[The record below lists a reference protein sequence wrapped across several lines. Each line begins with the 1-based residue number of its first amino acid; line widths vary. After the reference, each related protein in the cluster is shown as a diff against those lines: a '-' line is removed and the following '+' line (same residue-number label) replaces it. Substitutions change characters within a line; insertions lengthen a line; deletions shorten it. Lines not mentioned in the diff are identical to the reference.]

1 MIIPIGDWLDTD
13 VSVVTITTNVNR
25 GANMNGQ
32 ELKKK
37 TQSGGI
43 VYGTML
49 SLARNPKW
57 GDAVAEWGLD
67 YVVIDSEHA
76 SRGRTEIAD
85 LIAGIK
91 TADVAPIVRVPIPSA
106 HYVTMAMDAGAHG
119 VLAPYCETVDEVREV
134 VGSVKWLP
142 LKGEYVDRAVRE
154 GKFPSD
160 ASRDYLAKRNSN
172 NVCLI
177 GIESLP
183 ALNNLPN
190 ILEVDGIDGIFV
202 GPNDMST
209 SLGIP
214 DQTDHPEY
222 EEALRKVIALC
233 SAKNVPVL
241 IHHQS
246 VELTQKWL
254 REGARFVLYSSDRRS
269 LHNAF
274 RAEFGA
280 IKTVG
285 AEITGDTSSDI
296 GESQEEI

>member
-1 MIIPIGDWLDTD
+1 
-13 VSVVTITTNVNR
+13 
-25 GANMNGQ
+25 MNGQ
-32 ELKKK
+32 EIKKK
-37 TQSGGI
+37 TKDGGI

-91 TADVAPIVRVPIPSA
+91 TADVAPIVRVPIPSS

-119 VLAPYCETVDEVREV
+119 VLAPYCETVDEVQDV

-160 ASRDYLAKRNSN
+160 ASRDYLAERNSN

-214 DQTDHPEY
+214 DQPDHPAY

-233 SAKNVPVL
+233 SAKNIPVL

-280 IKTVG
+280 IKRVG
-285 AEITGDTSSDI
+285 AEITGDTSTDI

>member
-1 MIIPIGDWLDTD
+1 
-13 VSVVTITTNVNR
+13 
-25 GANMNGQ
+25 MNGQ
-32 ELKKK
+32 ELKNK

-280 IKTVG
+280 IKAVG

>member
-1 MIIPIGDWLDTD
+1 
-13 VSVVTITTNVNR
+13 
-25 GANMNGQ
+25 MNGQ
-32 ELKKK
+32 EIKKK
-37 TQSGGI
+37 TKDGGI

-76 SRGRTEIAD
+76 SRGRTEITD

-280 IKTVG
+280 IKAVG

>member
-1 MIIPIGDWLDTD
+1 
-13 VSVVTITTNVNR
+13 
-25 GANMNGQ
+25 MNGQ

>member
-1 MIIPIGDWLDTD
+1 
-13 VSVVTITTNVNR
+13 
-25 GANMNGQ
+25 MNGQ

-37 TQSGGI
+37 TKSGGI

-49 SLARNPKW
+49 SLARNPRW

-91 TADVAPIVRVPIPSA
+91 TADVAPIVRVPIPSS

-142 LKGEYVDRAVRE
+142 LKGEYRDRAVRE

-183 ALNNLPN
+183 ALNNLPS

-274 RAEFGA
+274 RAEFSV
-280 IKTVG
+280 IKAVG
-285 AEITGDTSSDI
+285 AEITGDTTSDI

>member
-1 MIIPIGDWLDTD
+1 MGSEMCIRD
-13 VSVVTITTNVNR
+13 R
-25 GANMNGQ
+25 
-32 ELKKK
+32 
-37 TQSGGI
+37 
-43 VYGTML
+43 L

>member
-1 MIIPIGDWLDTD
+1 
-13 VSVVTITTNVNR
+13 
-25 GANMNGQ
+25 MNGQ
-32 ELKKK
+32 ELKNK

-76 SRGRTEIAD
+76 SRGRTEITD

-280 IKTVG
+280 IKAVG

>member
-1 MIIPIGDWLDTD
+1 M
-13 VSVVTITTNVNR
+13 
-25 GANMNGQ
+25 
-32 ELKKK
+32 
-37 TQSGGI
+37 
-43 VYGTML
+43 
-49 SLARNPKW
+49 
-57 GDAVAEWGLD
+57 
-67 YVVIDSEHA
+67 
-76 SRGRTEIAD
+76 
-85 LIAGIK
+85 
-91 TADVAPIVRVPIPSA
+91 
-106 HYVTMAMDAGAHG
+106 
-119 VLAPYCETVDEVREV
+119 
-134 VGSVKWLP
+134 
-142 LKGEYVDRAVRE
+142 
-154 GKFPSD
+154 
-160 ASRDYLAKRNSN
+160 
-172 NVCLI
+172 
-177 GIESLP
+177 
-183 ALNNLPN
+183 NNLPN